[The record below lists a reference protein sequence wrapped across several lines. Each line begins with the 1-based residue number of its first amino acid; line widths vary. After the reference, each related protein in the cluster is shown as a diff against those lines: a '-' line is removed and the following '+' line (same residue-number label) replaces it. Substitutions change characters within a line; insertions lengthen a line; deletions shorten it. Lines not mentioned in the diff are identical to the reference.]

1 MLALF
6 ANPESIALILVR
18 MMALVMTAPLLGHR
32 VVPVRFRVLLGIL
45 LTVVA
50 IPIVPTPESP
60 GADRPDWLSAAV
72 SEMTIGLS
80 LGLGVMLVFSA
91 ARMVGG
97 MISQLAAI
105 PTTGQA
111 TEGSDTPLSHW
122 FGLLSLAA
130 FALLNGPEL
139 MVAAVLDTFAFLP
152 LGCSLQSLDVIAL
165 VGELLRQSFLF
176 ALRGVA
182 PAMVAMLAST
192 LTIGL
197 ISRTMPQFNLLELG
211 LNANL
216 ITMLLAVSLTLGGC
230 VWLFANDFTGLLDSI
245 LDGLRNARD
254 FSSTPVAR

>member
-32 VVPVRFRVLLGIL
+32 VIPVRFRVLLGIL

-50 IPIVPTPESP
+50 IPMVPSPESP

-139 MVAAVLDTFAFLP
+139 MVAAVLDTFADDICPEDVFLLNDP
-152 LGCSLQSLDVIAL
+152 YVAGGNHLPDWVIA
-165 VGELLRQSFLF
+165 R
-176 ALRGVA
+176 
-182 PAMVAMLAST
+182 
-192 LTIGL
+192 L
-197 ISRTMPQFNLLELG
+197 IW
-211 LNANL
+211 
-216 ITMLLAVSLTLGGC
+216 ITWPVTAVT
-230 VWLFANDFTGLLDSI
+230 
-245 LDGLRNARD
+245 
-254 FSSTPVAR
+254 